1 MFPVSQD
8 ITNRCTILNQD
19 MDHKK
24 VIIEELDEALKMC
37 IKPLCNP
44 EIHPWKDDKELKLDV
59 TLTVLAYT
67 PQFKNRVSSN
77 LNNFLN

>member
-1 MFPVSQD
+1 
-8 ITNRCTILNQD
+8 

-44 EIHPWKDDKELKLDV
+44 EIHPWRDDKELRLDV

-67 PQFKNRVSSN
+67 PQFKNRVSLIPVIS
-77 LNNFLN
+77 FLTTPKVMF

>member
-8 ITNRCTILNQD
+8 ITNGCTILIQD

-67 PQFKNRVSSN
+67 PQFKNRVSSKSN
-77 LNNFLN
+77 YLLN

>member
-1 MFPVSQD
+1 
-8 ITNRCTILNQD
+8 

-37 IKPLCNP
+37 IKPLCDP
-44 EIHPWKDDKELKLDV
+44 EIHPWRDDRELKLDV

-67 PQFKNRVSSN
+67 PQFKNRVSSHGESGV
-77 LNNFLN
+77 